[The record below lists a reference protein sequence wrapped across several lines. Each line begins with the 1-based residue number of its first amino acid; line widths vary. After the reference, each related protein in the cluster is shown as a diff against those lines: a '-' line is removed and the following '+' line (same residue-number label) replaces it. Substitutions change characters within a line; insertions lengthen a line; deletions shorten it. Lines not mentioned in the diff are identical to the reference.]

1 MNSDIFRA
9 YDIRGKS
16 GTELTAAGCWQ
27 IGQAFADWLPSEGAV
42 AVGHDMRI
50 DSEQFA
56 EAVIEG
62 LRLQG
67 REVWDIGLVTTDMLY
82 FTVGKFGLA
91 GGAMVTAS
99 HSPGEYNGIKLC
111 REEAKPIGIDIGLAD
126 IRDTALAGNL
136 VPAEQKGELVRRE
149 VGSEWI
155 NHVLKFVEPSGWPSY
170 KIAIDAGNGMVGK
183 IAPLLSEHVPLQIT
197 PLYYELDGTYPNHV
211 ANPIEPENI
220 VDLQKTIRDNQLD
233 FGIAFD
239 GDGDR
244 AVLLDETGEPLS
256 GSVTTALLSTYFLD
270 KQPHATIL
278 YNAIC
283 GRIVPETIEAHG
295 GRGIRTKVGHSYVK
309 ADMRAHDAVFA
320 GEHSGHYFF
329 KDNWSADSGLIAA
342 LIIIQI
348 LSDSHLKLSELA
360 QKYKK
365 YEAIPE
371 TNFTVQ
377 DKSGVINQL
386 KTTLSDGQQDELDGL
401 TVNYPDGWCNVRPSS
416 NDPFLRLNAEAKNR
430 QTLDDMVARI
440 TTVIKQFT
448 VQ

>member
-1 MNSDIFRA
+1 VNPDIFRA

-16 GTELTAAGCWQ
+16 GTELTAEACWQ
-27 IGQAFADWLPSEGAV
+27 AGQAFADWLPSEGPV
-42 AVGHDMRI
+42 AVGHDMRV
-50 DSEQFA
+50 DSRQFA

-67 REVWDIGLVTTDMLY
+67 REVWDIGLVTTDMIY
-82 FTVGKFGLA
+82 FTVGKFSLA

-99 HSPGEYNGIKLC
+99 HSPGEYNGVKLC
-111 REEAKPIGIDIGLAD
+111 REEAKPVGIDTGLAE
-126 IRDTALAGNL
+126 IRDAALAGNL
-136 VPAEQKGELVRRE
+136 EPAPEKGKIVNRDVRQ
-149 VGSEWI
+149 EWVA
-155 NHVLKFVEPSGWPSY
+155 HVLSFVNPSNWPAY
-170 KIAIDAGNGMVGK
+170 KIAIDAGNGMVGE
-183 IAPLLSEHVPLQIT
+183 IAPLLAEHLPLKIT

-211 ANPIEPENI
+211 ANPMEPENL
-220 VDLQKTIRDNQLD
+220 VDLQKAIRENGLD

-244 AVLLDETGEPLS
+244 AVLLDETGEALS
-256 GSVTTALLSTYFLD
+256 GSITTALLATYFLA

-283 GRIVPETIEAHG
+283 GRIVPETIEENG
-295 GRGIRTKVGHSYVK
+295 GRGIRTKVGHSFVK

-342 LIIIQI
+342 LIVIQI
-348 LSDSHLKLSELA
+348 LADSGLKLSQLA

-371 TNFTVQ
+371 TNFSVE
-377 DKSGVINQL
+377 DKEGVINQL
-386 KTTLSDGQQDELDGL
+386 KTVLSDGDQDELDGL

-430 QTLDDMVARI
+430 QTLDDMVARVI
-440 TTVIKQFT
+440 AVIKQF
-448 VQ
+448 